1 MKRSIYSIIVFA
13 FALIGLIS
21 TFLFFY
27 FIISKPAA
35 LTWFETVLTVG
46 ASALL
51 LKDLWRMMR
60 R

>member
-35 LTWFETVLTVG
+35 LTWYETVLTIG
-46 ASALL
+46 TSFLL
-51 LKDLWRMMR
+51 LKDIWKMMSH
-60 R
+60 